1 MFDVNNVLTPM
12 CSVEKSYEK
21 KTIKK
26 ASFNPA
32 LPDYLKI
39 AGKRLGLPF
48 SSKGIPLTFSD
59 KPYDNHYGIVEV
71 YENFIIIYGE
81 NEEAARLA
89 LGYLDQLY
97 LIYDGK
103 IPCSAFF
110 FEKPVSGYR
119 GFHLDCCRHFFT
131 VNEIKRLLKTF
142 SVFGFNIFH
151 WHLTDDQGWRFSVP
165 GYPKL
170 KSVASKRASVDYK
183 DGRMYGGFYENDDL
197 RAVVKYAS
205 DLGITVIPEIETPGH
220 AVALLAAYPEFGCTG
235 NKIEVETSYGIFE
248 DVMNPA
254 SEKLWVFLD
263 KAVAKLASIF
273 PGPYIHIGG
282 DECPHVQWENHPEC
296 RAIMEQEGL
305 KDTMELQGWFTS
317 KMARLVANYG
327 KRAMGWDEVVDA
339 PEIDKSVIVMSW
351 RGLNGAIKA
360 TSRGHNVILCPE
372 AGGGCY
378 FDRYYTSDD
387 WEPGNLSL
395 SPLKNVFDLDFS
407 MEELPE
413 DCQKLI
419 MGGQGNMWTEV
430 LRSGRAIEY
439 MYFPR
444 ALALAEN
451 LWLGKNRDWK
461 SFEKRRMA
469 LYKVLIGLDMTFSTA
484 RWVD

>member
-12 CSVEKSYEK
+12 CSVEESYEK
-21 KTIKK
+21 KYVSK
-26 ASFNPA
+26 ACFNPD
-32 LPDYLKI
+32 LPDYLCK
-39 AGKRLGLPF
+39 AGKRYGLPF
-48 SSKGIPLTFSD
+48 SVKGIPLTYSD
-59 KPYDNHYGIVEV
+59 TPYDGHYGIVEV
-71 YENFIIIYGE
+71 YENFVTIYAKE
-81 NEEAARLA
+81 EEAARLA
-89 LGYLDQLY
+89 LGYLYQLY

-110 FEKPVSGYR
+110 FERPASGYR
-119 GFHLDCCRHFFT
+119 GFHLDCSRHFFT
-131 VNEIKRLLKTF
+131 VKEIKRLLKTF
-142 SVFGFNIFH
+142 SVFGFNVFH

-165 GYPKL
+165 GYLKL
-170 KSVASKRASVDYK
+170 KRISSKRKSVDYK
-183 DGRMYGGFYENDDL
+183 DGRMYSGFYENDDL
-197 RAVVKYAS
+197 SSVVKYAS

-235 NKIEVETSYGIFE
+235 KKIEVETTYGIFE

-254 SEKLWVFLD
+254 SEKLWVFLE
-263 KAVAKLASIF
+263 KAIEKLASIF

-282 DECPHVQWENHPEC
+282 DECPHVQWEDHPEC
-296 RAIMEQEGL
+296 KAIMEKEGL

-317 KMARLVANYG
+317 RMAALVSKYG

-351 RGLNGAIKA
+351 RGLAGAVKA
-360 TSRGHNVILCPE
+360 TGRGHNVILCPE

-413 DCQKLI
+413 ECRALI
-419 MGGQGNMWTEV
+419 MGGQGNMWTE
-430 LRSGRAIEY
+430 LLTSGRAIEY

-469 LYKVLIGLDMTFSTA
+469 LYKVLIGLDMTFSSA